1 MNTEEINNCLQYYA
15 DILNKDGGDI
25 YVIEDKFG
33 KYTIKGQ
40 YKRVSVENCGLVIE
54 TSNTY
59 GSNKT
64 VIRQFIPYHSIVKIT
79 SAKTV
84 EV

>member
-25 YVIEDKFG
+25 YVIEGDLV
-33 KYTIKGQ
+33 KYNIKRQ
-40 YKRVSVENCGLVIE
+40 YRRVSVENCGLVIE

-59 GSNKT
+59 GSNKV
-64 VIRQFIPYHSIVKIT
+64 VIREFIPYHSIVKIT
-79 SAKTV
+79 SGKTV